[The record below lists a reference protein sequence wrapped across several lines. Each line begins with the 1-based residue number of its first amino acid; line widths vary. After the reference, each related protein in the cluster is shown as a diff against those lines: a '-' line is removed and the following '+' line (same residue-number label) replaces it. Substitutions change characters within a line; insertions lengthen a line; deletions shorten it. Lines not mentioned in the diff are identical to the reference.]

1 MASVSA
7 WANDFGNNQYIFSE
21 LIGYTNRG
29 DILIILSTSEGNLKQ
44 KQSMNLIKLSK
55 IAKQNKIFLISL
67 LGKGGGA
74 LKKSSDIF
82 ILLNQILQVLFKK
95 FKKCFFIQYVI

>member
-29 DILIILSTSEGNLKQ
+29 DILIILSTSGVNLKQ
-44 KQSMNLIKLSK
+44 KQSINLIKLSK

-67 LGKGGGA
+67 LGEGGGA

-82 ILLNQILQVLFKK
+82 ILLNQILQVLLNK